1 MIENETVIDI
11 SVQKALMRKPLLLSI
26 IALIVGVIGIVL
38 YFVLGMRFDTIWTEL
53 LLLFAI
59 PLGMG
64 LVLVINYFKNIRRYQ
79 HDRFIVNCYRFDEN
93 CFEAVT
99 MKGEECLGQNI
110 FTYDKVY
117 RISKTKKYLFIFMNK
132 YSALPVARFKLN
144 KDEDATLLSYF
155 KKNNIK

>member
-11 SVQKALMRKPLLLSI
+11 GVQKALMRKPLVLSC
-26 IALIVGVIGIVL
+26 IAMTIGLIGVVL
-38 YFVLGMRFDTIWTEL
+38 YFILGMRFDTIWTEL

-64 LVLVINYFKNIRRYQ
+64 LVLVINYFKNIKRYN
-79 HDRFIVNCYRFDEN
+79 HDKFIVNCYRFDEY
-93 CFEAVT
+93 CFEAIT

-117 RISKTKKYLFIFMNK
+117 KISKTKKYLFIFVNK
-132 YSALPVARFKLN
+132 YSALPIARYKLS
-144 KDEDATLLSYF
+144 KEEDTELLKYL
-155 KKNNIK
+155 KKK